1 MIEIL
6 LISISIYSEQSNE
19 QPVLPPLPLLSTDSG
34 LLTSN
39 QQPVKQ
45 KRTTKNALEKSLSIV
60 RIHKTHNY
68 RNILFIS

>member
-6 LISISIYSEQSNE
+6 FISISIYSEQSNE
-19 QPVLPPLPLLSTDSG
+19 QQPVLPALTYLSTDPE

-45 KRTTKNALEKSLSIV
+45 KRTTKNALEKSISIV
-60 RIHKTHNY
+60 CIQKTK
-68 RNILFIS
+68 

>member
-6 LISISIYSEQSNE
+6 FISISIYSEQSNE
-19 QPVLPPLPLLSTDSG
+19 QPVLPPLPILSTDSKI
-34 LLTSN
+34 LTSD

-60 RIHKTHNY
+60 SIHKTHNY

>member
-1 MIEIL
+1 LIEIL
-6 LISISIYSEQSNE
+6 FISISIYSEQSNE
-19 QPVLPPLPLLSTDSG
+19 QPVLPPLPILSTDSKI
-34 LLTSN
+34 LTSD

-60 RIHKTHNY
+60 SIHKTHNY